1 MRGLLL
7 RFLGPPTGHVSGNHS
22 LVLCDPVLTYCI
34 VDNIT
39 PYCAEF
45 VNTVTNVIFIHLGI
59 MGIRDCLRYGHD
71 RVFIISYLG
80 YIIVGLGSML
90 FHATLKCASAS
101 GWSCTCPL
109 TPWPHTDDLSLS
121 RLNAARR

>member
-1 MRGLLL
+1 M
-7 RFLGPPTGHVSGNHS
+7 
-22 LVLCDPVLTYCI
+22 LCECMLTYRI

-71 RVFIISYLG
+71 RVFITSYLG

-90 FHATLKCASAS
+90 FHATLKCVSAS
-101 GWSCTCPL
+101 FWSCTSPRAPLGAPL
-109 TPWPHTDDLSLS
+109 TCSLQTRCSS
-121 RLNAARR
+121 RMSCP

>member
-1 MRGLLL
+1 MNGLLP
-7 RFLGPPTGHVSGNHS
+7 RSSCPSRSRPPGNLS
-22 LVLCDPVLTYCI
+22 LVLCDCVLTDHI

-59 MGIRDCLRYGHD
+59 VGIRDCLRYGHD

-90 FHATLKCASAS
+90 FHATLKCVSAAFWSFS
-101 GWSCTCPL
+101 GPL
-109 TPWPHTDDLSLS
+109 TPRVSC
-121 RLNAARR
+121 

>member
-1 MRGLLL
+1 
-7 RFLGPPTGHVSGNHS
+7 
-22 LVLCDPVLTYCI
+22 LTDHI

-59 MGIRDCLRYGHD
+59 VGIRDCLRYGHD

-90 FHATLKCASAS
+90 FHATLKCVSAAFWSFS
-101 GWSCTCPL
+101 GPL
-109 TPWPHTDDLSLS
+109 TPRVSC
-121 RLNAARR
+121 

>member
-1 MRGLLL
+1 MSGLLP
-7 RFLGPPTGHVSGNHS
+7 RFLAPHKLAAPREPWLGT
-22 LVLCDPVLTYCI
+22 LCDCVLTNRI

-45 VNTVTNVIFIHLGI
+45 VNTVTNVIFIHLGV

-90 FHATLKCASAS
+90 FHATLKCVSAS
-101 GWSCTCPL
+101 FWSCNSSL
-109 TPWPHTDDLSLS
+109 THEPHADLPPP
-121 RLNAARR
+121 RLDAARR